1 MALAGKVVV
10 ITGASSGIGRATA
23 LKAASS
29 GAHLALGDINAS
41 GLQDVLNECNTTK
54 AAEAKNEIFTFDVS
68 DSAQCSQF
76 IDSVVAQFGEIHHLF
91 NCAGI
96 NPTSIATEE
105 VSDETWDKLIN
116 TNLRGVFSMTRACLP
131 HMKSGSSIVNVS
143 SVCGNY
149 PVANFAVY
157 CAAKHGVIG
166 FSKSVALEVGPKG
179 IRVNIVAPGAIE
191 TPTNSA
197 VRGGAAALKHAA
209 EESGLKRIGDPNE
222 VANVAMF
229 LFSEQSSYI
238 NGAVIDIDG
247 GLGIW
252 S

>member
-1 MALAGKVVV
+1 MALTGKVVI

-29 GAHLALGDINAS
+29 GAHLALGDINTN
-41 GLQDVLNECNTTK
+41 GLQDVLEECNAVK
-54 AAEAKNEIFTFDVS
+54 AADASHQIFAFDVS
-68 DSAQCSQF
+68 DSTQCNQS
-76 IDSVVAQFGEIHHLF
+76 IEAVVAHFGKIDHLF

-96 NPTSIATEE
+96 NPTSIATED

-116 TNLRGVFSMTRACLP
+116 TNLRGVFSMTRGCLP

-149 PVANFAVY
+149 PVAHFAVY
-157 CAAKHGVIG
+157 CAAKYGVVG
-166 FSKSVALEVGPKG
+166 FSKSVALEVGSKG
-179 IRVNIVAPGAIE
+179 VRVNIVAPGAIE

-209 EESGLKRIGDPNE
+209 DESGLKRIGRPDE
-222 VANVAMF
+222 VANVVLF
-229 LFSEQSSYI
+229 LFSDQSSYM
-238 NGAVIDIDG
+238 NGAVLDIDG